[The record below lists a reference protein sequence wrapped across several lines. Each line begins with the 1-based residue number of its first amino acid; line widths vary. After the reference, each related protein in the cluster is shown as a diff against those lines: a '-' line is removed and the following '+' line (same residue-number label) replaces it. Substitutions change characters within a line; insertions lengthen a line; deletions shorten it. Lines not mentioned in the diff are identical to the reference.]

1 MPDPERAV
9 VNVFAIDRKTIV
21 ARDAATGEVLREI
34 VCASQEE
41 VRDAV
46 RRARVAQRDWGARP
60 VADRV
65 RLLRPVLERII
76 ARRDEI
82 ARLVSLETGK
92 PRLEALTGEVFAT
105 CESLDFYLRNA
116 ARLLATESIAHRLLK
131 ITRASLHHEPWG
143 VVAIVSPW
151 NYPFFL
157 GASVAFSALVAGNS
171 VIAKPSEHT
180 PLVGLEI
187 ETILREC
194 GLPPALYQCLPGHG
208 DVGQKII
215 EGGVDKVAFTGSVA
229 TGRKVA
235 SLCGERLIP
244 VTLEL
249 GGKDP
254 AIVLEDAPLERA
266 AKALAWAS
274 FLNAGQ
280 VCASVERIYVQD
292 KLVAAFTDRFV
303 RNVLGLRQGRDA
315 AFDVEVGPLVNRMQ
329 WEVVSRQV
337 EDARQ
342 KGATVLVGGKGRPG
356 TNEKG
361 GWFYEPTVLANV
373 PENAEVLRAETFG
386 PVVSIIPVS
395 GEEEAI
401 RRANDTPYGLTAS
414 VWTADERAGERIARR
429 LAVGTV
435 YVNDHLLPSAAGE
448 APWGGTKS
456 SGYGRTRGAEGLL
469 EMTRSKHVAFD
480 RLRMKD
486 NPLWFPYSEAKYRAF
501 SDVMP
506 TLFGVGSPVER
517 ARAVVRALAAIKWRR
532 KK

>member
-1 MPDPERAV
+1 MPDQERTVA
-9 VNVFAIDRKTIV
+9 NAFAIDRKTLV
-21 ARDAATGEVLREI
+21 ARDASTGEVLREI
-34 VCASQEE
+34 VCASHEE

-46 RRARVAQRDWGARP
+46 RRARVAQRDWGSRT

-65 RLLRPVLERII
+65 RLLRPVLERIV
-76 ARRDEI
+76 ARRDEL
-82 ARLVSLETGK
+82 ARLISLETGK
-92 PRLEALTGEVFAT
+92 PRIEALTGEVFAT
-105 CESLDFYLRNA
+105 CESLDYYFRNA
-116 ARLLATESIAHRLLK
+116 PRLLRTETLALRLLK
-131 ITRASLHHEPWG
+131 ITRAQIHREPWG
-143 VVAIVSPW
+143 VVAVVSPW

-157 GASVAFSALVAGNS
+157 GASIAFSALVAGNS

-208 DVGQKII
+208 DVGTAII
-215 EGGVDKVAFTGSVA
+215 EACVDRVAFTGSVA

-235 SLCGERLIP
+235 SLCGGKLIP

-254 AIVLEDAPLERA
+254 AIVLADAPLDRA

-329 WEVVSRQV
+329 WEVVQRQV

-342 KGATVLVGGKGRPG
+342 KGATILVGGKGRTG
-356 TNEKG
+356 TNDKG
-361 GWFYEPTVLANV
+361 GWFFEPTVLANV
-373 PENAEVLRAETFG
+373 PENAAVLREETFG

-414 VWTADERAGERIARR
+414 VWTEDERAGERIARR

-448 APWGGTKS
+448 ASWGGTKA
-456 SGYGRTRGAEGLL
+456 SGYGRTRGADGLL
-469 EMTRSKHVAFD
+469 EMTRPKHVAFD
-480 RLRMKD
+480 RFKMRD
-486 NPLWFPYSEAKYRAF
+486 NPLWFPYSERKYRAF
-501 SDVMP
+501 SDIMP
-506 TLFGVGSPVER
+506 AIFSVGSPIER
-517 ARAVVRALAAIKWRR
+517 ARA
-532 KK
+532 